1 MLHSAPAPE
10 RSIVTDGAP
19 TPVMCP
25 MTSTLLGP
33 ARASLLA
40 LTLGSCAAGEGPAL
54 VSTTDALAHTDF
66 AATRSEP
73 LDPGANRIWCAPIAL
88 AWGELREL
96 SGGDLEAAAPNS
108 TFERLNAEPFP
119 ASDLDPAS
127 YTAFAAPAGAAVV
140 QRVRRASEDGGF
152 GGSEAFEAAA
162 SGPGVVA
169 YAQLTKALSFPV
181 RFEDLER
188 LPIEFRGMPG
198 SRPVAVDA
206 FGIASF
212 DITERPHQRLREQ
225 VAIHET
231 EDRSS
236 FVVRLSTDQGDSVLL
251 ARVDPRGSLQST
263 WDAALE
269 LIDGQQAERLWVRD
283 TLRVPEL
290 DLGLRHRFRELEG
303 LVLSVSP
310 FEGQAIQSAMQD
322 LELRLDEV
330 GMVVRSRAQFGV
342 SSAAASGP
350 RELVFDRPFLL
361 AAIEEDATT
370 PYLLAWIAHPEI
382 LKVVPTTD
390 DVSDE

>member
-1 MLHSAPAPE
+1 M
-10 RSIVTDGAP
+10 TDGAP
-19 TPVMCP
+19 TPVTCP
-25 MTSTLLGP
+25 MTSTLFGP
-33 ARASLLA
+33 AQASLLA
-40 LTLGSCAAGEGPAL
+40 LALGSCAASERPAL
-54 VSTTDALAHTDF
+54 VSATDTLAHTDF
-66 AATRSEP
+66 AAARSEP
-73 LDPGANRIWCAPIAL
+73 LDPTANRFWCAPIAL

-96 SGGDLEAAAPNS
+96 AGGDLRAAVPS
-108 TFERLNAEPFP
+108 PILERLNAEPFP
-119 ASDLDPAS
+119 EQDLDPGAYS
-127 YTAFAAPAGAAVV
+127 AFAASGGAATV
-140 QRVRRASEDGGF
+140 QRVRRASEAGGF
-152 GGSEAFEAAA
+152 DSSEEYEAAA
-162 SGPGVVA
+162 AGPGVVA
-169 YAQLTKALSFPV
+169 YAQLTKSLSFPV

-188 LPIEFRGMPG
+188 LPIEFRAAPG
-198 SRPVAVDA
+198 EPSITVDA

-251 ARVDPRGSLQST
+251 ARVEPLESLQST
-263 WDAALE
+263 WEAVTE
-269 LIDGQQAERLWVRD
+269 LIDGHEAERLWVRD

-290 DLGLRHRFRELEG
+290 DFSLRHRFRELEG
-303 LVLSVSP
+303 LALASPP

-382 LKVVPTTD
+382 LKVVSTAE